1 MNGFDINEPLKWTCR
16 GNWPLSQLRYEQE
29 WLDSPDMTIHREF
42 WYFEDGELASNNV
55 AAYGRKPL
63 TIGSEQAKMQ

>member
-1 MNGFDINEPLKWTCR
+1 MNEIPLKWTSR
-16 GNWPLSQLRYEQE
+16 GNVPLESLRYEQSWE
-29 WLDSPDMTIHREF
+29 DSPELTIHREF

-63 TIGSEQAKMQ
+63 TIGAVQAQM